1 MYRLV
6 KKYVTIWL
14 HKATPM
20 KNKIGKNVIKRK
32 KYKINNNHNLIS
44 VWTVYLENTKTYI
57 NV

>member
-6 KKYVTIWL
+6 KEYVTIWL
-14 HKATPM
+14 HKATLM

>member
-1 MYRLV
+1 
-6 KKYVTIWL
+6 
-14 HKATPM
+14 M

>member
-44 VWTVYLENTKTYI
+44 V
-57 NV
+57 

>member
-6 KKYVTIWL
+6 KEYVTIWL
-14 HKATPM
+14 HKATLM

-44 VWTVYLENTKTYI
+44 V
-57 NV
+57 